1 MNEFEFLPVAHAA
14 THRSTYVRPAVKT
27 AAASPVIAEPAVAA
41 AVNAEPTAEKETVA
55 LTEEAGAEAE
65 AEKGG
70 LEIMPAVIA
79 SQVFNFILLVAVL
92 HLILYKPLLKIMK
105 DREKRIRDGV
115 ENAEKADGMLK
126 ESNIIRQDMIKRANS
141 ESQEMLESARK
152 SGEEVKSG
160 IIQGAHAEAGQIIKS
175 GQNLIEMEKAKTA
188 QELKGLAVGMIV
200 SAAEKILKEKLD
212 PSKDSKLIEESLK
225 GYSA

>member
-1 MNEFEFLPVAHAA
+1 MNEFEFLPVAYAR
-14 THRSTYVRPAVKT
+14 TYRSTTTRIAPKT
-27 AAASPVIAEPAVAA
+27 AAAAAPETAVTTAAAEPVAS
-41 AVNAEPTAEKETVA
+41 AEHETVA
-55 LTEEAGAEAE
+55 ITEEASAAHEA
-65 AEKGG
+65 KGG
-70 LEIMPAVIA
+70 LEIQPTTIA
-79 SQVFNFILLVAVL
+79 FQALNFLLLVVVL
-92 HLILYKPLLKIMK
+92 HLILYKPLLKILK
-105 DREKRIRDGV
+105 DREKRIREGV

-175 GQNLIEMEKAKTA
+175 GQSLIEMEKAKTA

-200 SAAEKILKEKLD
+200 AATEKVLREKLD
-212 PSKDSKLIEESLK
+212 SSKDSVLIEESLK